1 MTNFEKLKS
10 MTADELQTY
19 FCDSFMEDV
28 AESAEANVYC
38 CKLCP
43 FEVYCYGKHNGFR
56 AWLDAETT
64 ITTD

>member
-19 FCDSFMEDV
+19 FCDTVMEDIAYEAKVYPCNICPV
-28 AESAEANVYC
+28 AVH
-38 CKLCP
+38 
-43 FEVYCYGKHNGFR
+43 CYGKHNGFR

-64 ITTD
+64 IKTD